1 MLLSSRVLLS
11 SRGRGEREKGER
23 EGRRM
28 GERKED
34 SDVQERDK
42 RKEKNAGTKLFDD

>member
-1 MLLSSRVLLS
+1 MGFGLALGGLPSA
-11 SRGRGEREKGER
+11 
-23 EGRRM
+23 RRR